1 MRGKVHT
8 VLSGC
13 VGGSPVKDA
22 VVVVVA
28 AVAAAPEEVGVVVER
43 TALRT
48 ARRRYGGRQVVGL

>member
-13 VGGSPVKDA
+13 VGGNPAKDA
-22 VVVVVA
+22 VVVVA